1 MLENPETHHI
11 CGEVAE
17 WMMRLRE
24 DEGTYLIKELC
35 FLTLRCL
42 EG

>member
-1 MLENPETHHI
+1 MLENSEMHQI
-11 CGEVAE
+11 CEEVAE
-17 WMMRLRE
+17 WMMGLRE
-24 DEGTYLIKELC
+24 DEGAYLIKELC